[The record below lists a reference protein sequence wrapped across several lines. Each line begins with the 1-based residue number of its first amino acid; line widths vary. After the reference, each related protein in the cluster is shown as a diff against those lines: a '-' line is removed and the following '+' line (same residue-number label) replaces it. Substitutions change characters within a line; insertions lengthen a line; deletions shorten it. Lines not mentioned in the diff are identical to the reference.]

1 MADCGEI
8 ALYVIVGGPFHDPS
22 FFGDHNADAAVL
34 KRVSVDQAL
43 CDHRGQ
49 AHDILDLL
57 GGNILTLRQLEDIL
71 GPVNDLDR
79 SIWVDLDNI
88 ACAEPAIVVER
99 LACLGRVL
107 VIAVIDRS
115 ALEQ

>member
-1 MADCGEI
+1 MG
-8 ALYVIVGGPFHDPS
+8 
-22 FFGDHNADAAVL
+22 
-34 KRVSVDQAL
+34 
-43 CDHRGQ
+43 DHRGQ

-57 GGNILTLRQLEDIL
+57 WSDILTLRQLEDIL

>member
-34 KRVSVDQAL
+34 KRVSIDKAL
-43 CDHRGQ
+43 GDHRGQ

-57 GGNILTLRQLEDIL
+57 WSDILTLRQLEDIL